1 MLHSRPRTNSQG
13 DTVTKQASGTFDVKI
28 IPQVDER
35 LGDPT
40 VGRMSL
46 DKQFHG
52 DLQASSRGQMLAVHG
67 DVKGS
72 AGYVAMERVI
82 GTLHG
87 RPGSFALQHS
97 GIMTR
102 GAPQLVITVVPD
114 SGTGELLGLAG
125 TLMINIVDGQHFY
138 GFDYTLGENA

>member
-1 MLHSRPRTNSQG
+1 M
-13 DTVTKQASGTFDVKI
+13 TKHASGTFDVKLL
-28 IPQVDER
+28 PQTDAEI
-35 LGDPT
+35 GDPT

-67 DVKGS
+67 DAKGS

-82 GTLHG
+82 GSLHG
-87 RPGSFALQHS
+87 RSGSFALQHS
-97 GIMTR
+97 GTMTR

-125 TLMINIVDGQHFY
+125 TLMINIVDRKHFY
-138 GFDYTLGENA
+138 EFDYTLAEAVE